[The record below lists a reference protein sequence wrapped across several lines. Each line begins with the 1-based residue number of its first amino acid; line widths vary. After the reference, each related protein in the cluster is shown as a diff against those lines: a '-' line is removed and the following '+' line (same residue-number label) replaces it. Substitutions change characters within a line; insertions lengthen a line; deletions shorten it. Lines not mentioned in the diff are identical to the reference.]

1 MESIVSE
8 VAQKTVLILV
18 DEFISQGDESP
29 LDRTVEILQVAL
41 LSCEAKKTAAQRLG
55 NCPSAA
61 GASGGTGSVP
71 DGLLVDGITR
81 TRETRASCA
90 SRSSSA
96 GQAEG
101 STRRNQ
107 GQVLGGGVHFAAPRV
122 LVPPENLKNPSSF
135 LKIYGDPL
143 CFAGSRNLVAGCR
156 GNWKCTSCGT
166 VNFPRRFRCKQCDK
180 ERDEEGHRIV
190 LEYAKTVY
198 QQYLAAGVWPVSR
211 GDSSE
216 APPPVT
222 LYASPRACRRLKNM
236 GAGESHKWRWK
247 RRGGGKDQN
256 GGNDAAASGTVGRNS
271 RSETSHAHY
280 REGATEAAGDA
291 SSRPA
296 SQGEVSL
303 MVGASPNV
311 KFNLMKQVGVPALHG
326 NPLLEISI
334 ESFQVWYAADRE
346 AP

>member
-18 DEFISQGDESP
+18 DEFISQGDEAP
-29 LDRTVEILQVAL
+29 LDRTVEILQIAL
-41 LSCEAKKTAAQRLG
+41 LSCEAKK
-55 NCPSAA
+55 SAA
-61 GASGGTGSVP
+61 KCLSAGPGGSGSSEAAPLLSDGQPV
-71 DGLLVDGITR
+71 DGLAK
-81 TRETRASCA
+81 TREALANSA

-96 GQAEG
+96 GQAEVG
-101 STRRNQ
+101 SSRRTQ

-156 GNWKCTSCGT
+156 GNWKCAKCGT

-198 QQYLAAGVWPVSR
+198 QQYLAAGLWPVSR
-211 GDSSE
+211 GESND

-222 LYASPRACRRLKNM
+222 LYASPRACRRLKNA
-236 GAGESHKWRWK
+236 GAGEARKWRWK
-247 RRGGGKDQN
+247 RRGGNGKGQN
-256 GGNDAAASGTVGRNS
+256 GGNDVCVNETVERNALGDS
-271 RSETSHAHY
+271 NQVQR
-280 REGATEAAGDA
+280 REDPGTEAPGEDA
-291 SSRPA
+291 
-296 SQGEVSL
+296 
-303 MVGASPNV
+303 
-311 KFNLMKQVGVPALHG
+311 VPTG
-326 NPLLEISI
+326 R
-334 ESFQVWYAADRE
+334 FT
-346 AP
+346 